1 MRGGR
6 ILLTL
11 YITRHGETVWN
22 TQKRLQGWKD
32 SELTENGRTNALLLG
47 KRLKEVDFDAIYTSP
62 SGRTISTTNL
72 IKGEKEIP
80 VFLNDNLREINLGDW
95 EGQTLFDIENKYPNE
110 YYAYWNT
117 PHVYK
122 PINGESFEDLKKRVL
137 EAIHS
142 IQKKHS
148 TGNVLIV
155 THSVAIKILLAS
167 FKNEPIEKLWGPPFI
182 HDTSLTIVELNG
194 NERNIVLEGDIS
206 HREMVMQK
214 EK

>member
-1 MRGGR
+1 
-6 ILLTL
+6 
-11 YITRHGETVWN
+11 
-22 TQKRLQGWKD
+22 
-32 SELTENGRTNALLLG
+32 
-47 KRLKEVDFDAIYTSP
+47 KEVDFDAIYTSP

-72 IKGEKEIP
+72 IKGEREIP

-95 EGQTLFDIENKYPNE
+95 EGQTLSDIENKYPNE

-206 HREMVMQK
+206 HREMVMQRSEERRVGK
-214 EK
+214 ECRTRWSQYQAEDGIRDFHVTGVQTCALPICSHRYAFSCD